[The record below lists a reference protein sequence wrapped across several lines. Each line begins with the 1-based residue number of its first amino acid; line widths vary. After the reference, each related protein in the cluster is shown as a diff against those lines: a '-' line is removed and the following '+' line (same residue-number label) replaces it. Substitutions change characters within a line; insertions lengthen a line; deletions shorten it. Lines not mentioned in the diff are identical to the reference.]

1 MASILLITVCL
12 RWPKKF
18 RRIIITASFAKWCD
32 VKIFQS
38 FINHL
43 SCLQKHSCLIYSF
56 LLENNISFNM
66 FNYAFQYFQ
75 NVTSDLLIQKN
86 VRPIFFVW
94 SPSSQNWSPLRILW
108 VFVVLDSTF
117 VLFFRLKLSY
127 YIFTKTPKQKTE
139 Q

>member
-1 MASILLITVCL
+1 MASILLITECL
-12 RWPKKF
+12 RWPKQF

-38 FINHL
+38 FINYL

-94 SPSSQNWSPLRILW
+94 SPSSQNWSPRRILW
-108 VFVVLDSTF
+108 FFVVLDSTF